1 MEKQKRHIFKK
12 IVALFVCTFLIGI
25 FACLMWFILSTSSAH
40 LDRQKF
46 VSSKNKMAFTIC
58 DANGNQID
66 DQMVLTDDYVKIEE
80 LPDHVKNAFIAVE
93 DKRFYSHHGIDLKR
107 MGGAVL
113 KNLKN
118 RKASEG
124 ASTITQQLIKNTHL
138 SREKTLQRKMKEIKL
153 ALEAERI
160 MSKDEILEEY
170 LNTIYFGNGAYGI
183 ENASKTYFAKS
194 AKELSINE
202 SAVLASVINAPR
214 VYDPYAST
222 SACEKRKNLVL
233 SLMKSQEMISE
244 DDYQKNAKSGI
255 QTVQN
260 GNKTSNLA
268 LKSVIG
274 EVCDLLKVSE
284 NQLRNMKVSIYCDI
298 DFSLQK
304 SIQNILESGKYSVL
318 GEKGFGASVGVIVVD
333 NASKSVVSF
342 AGVSTNNL
350 SEKHQPGS
358 LIKPLLVY
366 APAIESGQIY
376 PESIV
381 KDEPINIGGYAPTNA
396 NKTFLGDVSIKV
408 AIEKSLNIPAVKTMS
423 NLGVQKAKNF
433 AEGLGITFD
442 GKDQNLALALGGMTK
457 GVSIKQLADA
467 YSAFA
472 TNGNYCESTI
482 VSKIVD
488 SNGKILYENQ
498 KKLSKAMK
506 DSTAYLMT
514 DMLKGVVQNGTARR
528 LKGFDFDVA
537 AKTGTVGI
545 SSSSKNSD
553 AYIACYTT
561 SHTIVCFIRSNAKSG
576 ALPSSVNG
584 STYPASLAREILE
597 ILYSKNKPN
606 DFAQPQSVILEDI
619 DVRCLKDSKVLL
631 ASSSTPERYK
641 KQALFDKNN
650 LPEIS
655 QGIDAHTTLLHVYM
669 EENKKPTLEFE
680 SKNGFEY
687 QIVRKNRNSEKIIYL
702 QNGNGE
708 KLSYIDINAQSGEI
722 YEYYVQ
728 SVAREHIEAKARS
741 NSVKLFVS

>member
-298 DFSLQK
+298 DFL
-304 SIQNILESGKYSVL
+304 
-318 GEKGFGASVGVIVVD
+318 
-333 NASKSVVSF
+333 SKKAF
-342 AGVSTNNL
+342 
-350 SEKHQPGS
+350 
-358 LIKPLLVY
+358 
-366 APAIESGQIY
+366 
-376 PESIV
+376 
-381 KDEPINIGGYAPTNA
+381 
-396 NKTFLGDVSIKV
+396 KTFLKV
-408 AIEKSLNIPAVKTMS
+408 ENI
-423 NLGVQKAKNF
+423 
-433 AEGLGITFD
+433 
-442 GKDQNLALALGGMTK
+442 
-457 GVSIKQLADA
+457 
-467 YSAFA
+467 
-472 TNGNYCESTI
+472 
-482 VSKIVD
+482 
-488 SNGKILYENQ
+488 
-498 KKLSKAMK
+498 
-506 DSTAYLMT
+506 
-514 DMLKGVVQNGTARR
+514 
-528 LKGFDFDVA
+528 
-537 AKTGTVGI
+537 
-545 SSSSKNSD
+545 
-553 AYIACYTT
+553 
-561 SHTIVCFIRSNAKSG
+561 
-576 ALPSSVNG
+576 
-584 STYPASLAREILE
+584 
-597 ILYSKNKPN
+597 
-606 DFAQPQSVILEDI
+606 
-619 DVRCLKDSKVLL
+619 RCLEKKVL
-631 ASSSTPERYK
+631 EH
-641 KQALFDKNN
+641 QWV
-650 LPEIS
+650 
-655 QGIDAHTTLLHVYM
+655 LLLWITQV
-669 EENKKPTLEFE
+669 KVLSRLRE
-680 SKNGFEY
+680 SR
-687 QIVRKNRNSEKIIYL
+687 QTI
-702 QNGNGE
+702 
-708 KLSYIDINAQSGEI
+708 
-722 YEYYVQ
+722 
-728 SVAREHIEAKARS
+728 
-741 NSVKLFVS
+741 